1 MLCLGSRLLCPV
13 KGTHN
18 TPEIR
23 VALKG
28 HQFLSLVLS
37 CLVLFCRHN
46 QCFFRS
52 LVFTLLTLQSSIF
65 FFSCN
70 LYSLIIFSGEI
81 YFTVKTFPMTM
92 KNCTLNGTYY
102 QKVWKHLFSPGNKA
116 VCSLCRCYARDS
128 RGTEKLWNQQRS
140 GCPLHIPAALRARDE
155 SKHTRQSSRKSLVPG
170 THDLILGM
178 TCVVQES

>member
-81 YFTVKTFPMTM
+81 YFTVESFPMTM
-92 KNCTLNGTYY
+92 KNCTLNGTW
-102 QKVWKHLFSPGNKA
+102 VWRL
-116 VCSLCRCYARDS
+116 L
-128 RGTEKLWNQQRS
+128 
-140 GCPLHIPAALRARDE
+140 
-155 SKHTRQSSRKSLVPG
+155 SKGVKTFIFPWEQSSLQPLPLLCSGLKRDREALESAEIRLSLAHPSSAAG
-170 THDLILGM
+170 SRWGQTY
-178 TCVVQES
+178 QAEQ